1 MSAAPPAP
9 ASFAP
14 LTGGERVLGTLALA
28 SATFMNVLDSSIAN
42 VSIPAIAGDLGVS
55 PSQGT
60 WVITSFTVANAI
72 SVPLTG
78 WLTQRFGQVRL
89 FVASVLLFVL
99 TSWLCGF
106 APNLETLIVFR
117 VIQGLVA
124 GPMIPLSQTLLLASY
139 PRELAGVALSLW
151 SMTTLIAPVVGP
163 LLGGWITETIS
174 WPWIFYINV
183 PVGLVAAMVTWSVYR
198 KRDEGPRRVSL
209 DVVGL
214 ALVIIWVGAFQM
226 TIDLGKDLDWF
237 GSTLIIVLATI
248 SAVGFVLFLAWELTE
263 PSPIIN
269 LRLFGRRN
277 FLAGTVALSLSYGL
291 FFGNLVLL
299 PLWLQQWMGYT
310 ATWAGLALAP
320 VGVFAL
326 TLSPLVGRKIGL
338 IDSRLLAS
346 IAFLLYGLVCWMRAD
361 FTVQTPFEVILV
373 PTLIQGIAV
382 AFFFVPLQAI
392 IYNGLSPQEMP
403 AAAGLSNF
411 ARISAGA
418 FVTSIFGTVWED
430 RAKMHHAHLAESIN
444 SGNTALAQTR
454 TDLTAQG
461 LSSDQINAI
470 INQMIDTQAHTLAAD
485 DLFYISSILYVSL
498 IVIVWFASP
507 RTIVHRPQVSAPK
520 RPPGEN
526 DQADAKV

>member
-1 MSAAPPAP
+1 M
-9 ASFAP
+9 
-14 LTGGERVLGTLALA
+14 
-28 SATFMNVLDSSIAN
+28 
-42 VSIPAIAGDLGVS
+42 
-55 PSQGT
+55 
-60 WVITSFTVANAI
+60 
-72 SVPLTG
+72 
-78 WLTQRFGQVRL
+78 
-89 FVASVLLFVL
+89 
-99 TSWLCGF
+99 
-106 APNLETLIVFR
+106 LIV
-117 VIQGLVA
+117 
-124 GPMIPLSQTLLLASY
+124 
-139 PRELAGVALSLW
+139 
-151 SMTTLIAPVVGP
+151 
-163 LLGGWITETIS
+163 
-174 WPWIFYINV
+174 
-183 PVGLVAAMVTWSVYR
+183 
-198 KRDEGPRRVSL
+198 
-209 DVVGL
+209 
-214 ALVIIWVGAFQM
+214 
-226 TIDLGKDLDWF
+226 
-237 GSTLIIVLATI
+237 VLATI

-263 PSPIIN
+263 PSPIVN

-310 ATWAGLALAP
+310 PTWAGLALAP

-411 ARISAGA
+411 ARISSGA

-430 RAKMHHAHLAESIN
+430 RAKMHHANLAESIN
-444 SGNTALAQTR
+444 TGNAALAQVR
-454 TDLTAQG
+454 ADLTAQG
-461 LSSDQINAI
+461 LSSDQINTI
-470 INQMIDTQAHTLAAD
+470 INQMIDTQAFTLAAD

-507 RTIVHRPQVSAPK
+507 RTIVHRPQASAPP
-520 RPPGEN
+520 RPRVGDN
-526 DQADAKV
+526 QADAKV